1 MTTLTQG
8 YRSLS
13 FLLGINWDRVLFPLG
28 VLCGLAFGIVISS
41 YLV

>member
-1 MTTLTQG
+1 MTALTQG

-13 FLLGINWDRVLFPLG
+13 FLVGINWDRLLFPLG
-28 VLCGLAFGIVISS
+28 VLAGLAVGAGIGG

>member
-1 MTTLTQG
+1 MSTLTQG

-13 FLLGINWDRVLFPLG
+13 FLVGINWDRLLFPTT
-28 VLCGLAFGIVISS
+28 VLLGLAFGAAIGS